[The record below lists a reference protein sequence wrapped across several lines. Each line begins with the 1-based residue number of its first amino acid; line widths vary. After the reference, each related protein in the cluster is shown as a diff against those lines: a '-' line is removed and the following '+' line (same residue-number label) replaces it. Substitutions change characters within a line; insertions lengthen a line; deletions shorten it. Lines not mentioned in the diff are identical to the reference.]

1 MTNFWRPRN
10 RRSRF
15 VTVILIAVIGGAL
28 SISAFFY
35 LLSQQREI
43 IQTEVKAEAGLRIR
57 ALENRFANDVRSI
70 YQLSSFV
77 SESVP
82 GSRADFETVAQRIMG
97 QSTAVMAVMWV
108 PRIRPDRRSMHEE
121 QMHRHGFPSY
131 QIRIRDDDGKMV
143 PAAPRAERGDYFPLQ
158 FLWPADARYPLS
170 GVDLETVPD
179 LQPTLKH
186 ALDTNDVVVSL
197 PWDFHRQTGTE
208 QVFLVVSS
216 VFYDLNPSDT
226 PQTVPEKLV
235 GFFVV
240 AIGIDALL
248 DDTLAAYAPNF
259 HVQLFDMSTSKGWE
273 FVCAY
278 DIDDQRTW
286 FLPLDAGKTR
296 RAAGLI
302 QQSAL
307 NVPGRGWMLEC
318 LPSERFLADRENS
331 LPLVTMIFGLMLTGL
346 ATGYANTLLGQQA
359 RIERLVVQRTAEL
372 QESNARL
379 ECEIADRTRAEDA
392 LRDSERRFRSLVETT
407 SDWIWEVDAGGILTY
422 SSPRAEALLGFESA
436 EVLGKPRV
444 DLLDPSQLASAS
456 RDFSEAAERRR
467 PMLAVEQVFRHR
479 DGRAVV
485 METNAAPIT
494 AADGTLAGY
503 RGISRDIT
511 ARKQTEEDFAYERF
525 LLNTLLD
532 HSPDFIYFKDAAS
545 RYIRISR
552 ALADYVGVAKAED
565 AVGRSDSDF
574 YDFQRAQQY
583 LEDERRVMASGRFVL
598 NKEEEQAWPDG
609 RVTWVSTTKVPL
621 RDMRGQVV
629 GTFGISRDITD
640 RKQAEA
646 AMLAAREAAEAASR
660 AKSDFLA
667 NMSHEIRTPLNAI
680 LGMTELVLDTQLTES
695 QRNFLKM
702 VLVSSESLMSVIN
715 DILDF
720 AKIEAGK
727 LDLIP
732 SVFELREDLGDAV
745 RAFAFRAHSK
755 GLELACRVHPDTPD
769 RLIGDVGRLRQI
781 INNLVSNAIK
791 FTERGEVVVQ
801 VEPRSQQAD
810 GVEMLFTVSDT
821 GIGIPAEKQRLI
833 FTAFEQADTSSTR
846 RYGGTG
852 LGLTISSH
860 LAEFMGGRLWV
871 ESEVDRGSR
880 FRFTA
885 RFELAPDPQES
896 LTSPPA
902 RISGTRVLIVDD
914 NATNRQILS
923 EMLRNWGIRV
933 TEAENARQA
942 MEALQLAQQQGNPFA
957 LVLNDACMP
966 DVDGFNLAERIRAD
980 QQLGGTIIMMLTSG
994 DRPGDIQRCDTLNI
1008 GTYLLKPIKQ
1018 SELFDALMSELGVTS
1033 AEDEPSEESADGE
1046 NAADLGPL
1054 RVLLAEDS
1062 MFNQKLAV
1070 ALLEKRGHSVVVAQH
1085 GREALAAIEHSSFDL
1100 VLMDVQMPEMDGLEA
1115 TRAIR
1120 AQELGRGCHLPIIA
1134 MTAHAM
1140 KGDRERCLEAGMD
1153 AYVAKPV
1160 RAKDLFATIEQL
1172 VRSARRNQD
1181 QPV

>member
-1 MTNFWRPRN
+1 MTNFWRSRN
-10 RRSRF
+10 RRSRYL
-15 VTVILIAVIGGAL
+15 TVILIAAIGGAL
-28 SISAFFY
+28 SVSAFFH
-35 LLSQQREI
+35 LRNQQREM
-43 IQTEVKAEAGLRIR
+43 IQTEVKAEAGQRIR
-57 ALENRFANDVRSI
+57 ALENRFGNDVRSI
-70 YQLSSFV
+70 DQLSSFV

-82 GSRADFETVAQRIMG
+82 GSRADFEKVAQRIVG
-97 QSTAVMAVMWV
+97 QSAAVKAAMWI

-121 QMHRHGFPSY
+121 QMHRQGFPGY
-131 QIRIRDDDGKMV
+131 QIRTRDDAGSLV
-143 PAAPRAERGDYFPLQ
+143 PAEPRAERGDYFPLQ
-158 FLWPADARYPLS
+158 FLWPTDARYPLS

-179 LQPTLKH
+179 LQPELKH
-186 ALDTNDVVVSL
+186 ALDTNEVVVSL

-240 AIGIDALL
+240 AIGIDTLL
-248 DDTLAAYAPNF
+248 DETLGAYAPNF

-278 DIDDQRTW
+278 DVDDQRTW
-286 FLPLDAGKTR
+286 FLPLDARKPR

-307 NVPGRGWMLEC
+307 NVPGRGWVLEC
-318 LPSERFLADRENS
+318 LPSERFLEDRENS

-359 RIERLVVQRTAEL
+359 KIERLVVQRTAEL

-379 ECEIADRTRAEDA
+379 EREIADRTRAENA

-422 SSPRAEALLGFESA
+422 SSPRIEALLGFESA

-444 DLLDPSQLASAS
+444 ELADPSQVASAS
-456 RDFSEAAERRR
+456 QDFSEAAEQQR

-485 METNAAPIT
+485 METNAAPIV

-552 ALADYVGVAKAED
+552 ALADYVGLAKAEE
-565 AVGRSDSDF
+565 AAGRSDSDF

-621 RDMRGQVV
+621 RDMHGQVI

-755 GLELACRVHPDTPD
+755 GLELACRIHPDTPE

-781 INNLVSNAIK
+781 VNNLVSNAIK
-791 FTERGEVVVQ
+791 FTECGEVVVQ
-801 VEPRSQQAD
+801 VEPRAQQAD
-810 GVEMLFTVSDT
+810 GVELLFTVSDT
-821 GIGIPAEKQRLI
+821 GIGIPLEKQRLI

-871 ESEVDRGSR
+871 ESEVDQGSR

-885 RFELAPDPQES
+885 RFDLAPDAQEN
-896 LTSPPA
+896 LPSPPA
-902 RISGTRVLIVDD
+902 RISGTRVLVVDD

-933 TEAENARQA
+933 TVAEDARQA
-942 MEALQLAQQQGNPFA
+942 MKALQLAQQQGNPFA

-966 DVDGFNLAERIRAD
+966 DVDGFNLAEKIRAD

-1046 NAADLGPL
+1046 NTADLGPL

-1085 GREALAAIEHSSFDL
+1085 GREALAAIANGSFDL
-1100 VLMDVQMPEMDGLEA
+1100 VLMDVQMPEMDGFEA

-1120 AQELGRGCHLPIIA
+1120 AQELGRDCHLPIIA

-1160 RAKDLFATIEQL
+1160 RAKDLFATIDQL
-1172 VRSARRNQD
+1172 VRSARRNQN
-1181 QPV
+1181 QPA

>member
-1 MTNFWRPRN
+1 
-10 RRSRF
+10 
-15 VTVILIAVIGGAL
+15 
-28 SISAFFY
+28 
-35 LLSQQREI
+35 
-43 IQTEVKAEAGLRIR
+43 
-57 ALENRFANDVRSI
+57 
-70 YQLSSFV
+70 
-77 SESVP
+77 
-82 GSRADFETVAQRIMG
+82 
-97 QSTAVMAVMWV
+97 
-108 PRIRPDRRSMHEE
+108 
-121 QMHRHGFPSY
+121 
-131 QIRIRDDDGKMV
+131 
-143 PAAPRAERGDYFPLQ
+143 
-158 FLWPADARYPLS
+158 
-170 GVDLETVPD
+170 
-179 LQPTLKH
+179 
-186 ALDTNDVVVSL
+186 
-197 PWDFHRQTGTE
+197 
-208 QVFLVVSS
+208 
-216 VFYDLNPSDT
+216 
-226 PQTVPEKLV
+226 
-235 GFFVV
+235 
-240 AIGIDALL
+240 
-248 DDTLAAYAPNF
+248 
-259 HVQLFDMSTSKGWE
+259 
-273 FVCAY
+273 
-278 DIDDQRTW
+278 
-286 FLPLDAGKTR
+286 
-296 RAAGLI
+296 
-302 QQSAL
+302 
-307 NVPGRGWMLEC
+307 
-318 LPSERFLADRENS
+318 
-331 LPLVTMIFGLMLTGL
+331 
-346 ATGYANTLLGQQA
+346 
-359 RIERLVVQRTAEL
+359 
-372 QESNARL
+372 
-379 ECEIADRTRAEDA
+379 
-392 LRDSERRFRSLVETT
+392 
-407 SDWIWEVDAGGILTY
+407 
-422 SSPRAEALLGFESA
+422 
-436 EVLGKPRV
+436 
-444 DLLDPSQLASAS
+444 
-456 RDFSEAAERRR
+456 
-467 PMLAVEQVFRHR
+467 
-479 DGRAVV
+479 
-485 METNAAPIT
+485 
-494 AADGTLAGY
+494 
-503 RGISRDIT
+503 
-511 ARKQTEEDFAYERF
+511 
-525 LLNTLLD
+525 
-532 HSPDFIYFKDAAS
+532 
-545 RYIRISR
+545 
-552 ALADYVGVAKAED
+552 
-565 AVGRSDSDF
+565 
-574 YDFQRAQQY
+574 

-621 RDMRGQVV
+621 RDMHGQVI

-755 GLELACRVHPDTPD
+755 GLELACRVHPDTPE

-781 INNLVSNAIK
+781 VNNLVSNAIK
-791 FTERGEVVVQ
+791 FTECGEVVLQ
-801 VEPRSQQAD
+801 VEPQAQQAD
-810 GVEMLFTVSDT
+810 GVELLFTVSDT
-821 GIGIPAEKQRLI
+821 GIGIPLEKQRLI

-871 ESEVDRGSR
+871 ESEVDQGSR

-885 RFELAPDPQES
+885 RFDLAPDAQEN
-896 LTSPPA
+896 LPSPPA
-902 RISGTRVLIVDD
+902 RISGTRVLVVDD

-933 TEAENARQA
+933 TEAEDARQA

-966 DVDGFNLAERIRAD
+966 DVDGFNLAENIRAD

-1085 GREALAAIEHSSFDL
+1085 GREALAAIANGSFDL

-1120 AQELGRGCHLPIIA
+1120 AQELGRDCHLPIIA

-1160 RAKDLFATIEQL
+1160 RAKDLFATIDQL

>member
-1 MTNFWRPRN
+1 MTNFWSSRN
-10 RRSRF
+10 RRSRYL
-15 VTVILIAVIGGAL
+15 TVILIAVIGGAL
-28 SISAFFY
+28 SIFAFFH
-35 LLSQQREI
+35 LRSQKREML
-43 IQTEVKAEAGLRIR
+43 QTEVKAEAGQRIR
-57 ALENRFANDVRSI
+57 AFENRFGHDVRSI

-77 SESVP
+77 TESVP
-82 GSRADFETVAQRIMG
+82 GSRADFEKLAQRIMG
-97 QSTAVMAVMWV
+97 QSTAVKAAMWI

-121 QMHRHGFPSY
+121 QMHRQGFPGY
-131 QIRIRDDDGKMV
+131 QIRTRTNDGSIV
-143 PAAPRAERGDYFPLQ
+143 PAEPRAERGDYFPLQ
-158 FLWPADARYPLS
+158 FLWPADAGYPLL

-179 LQPTLKH
+179 LQPVLQRVH
-186 ALDTNDVVVSL
+186 DTNEILVSL
-197 PWDFHRQTGTE
+197 PWDFQRQADAE
-208 QVFLVVSS
+208 QVFLVVRS

-240 AIGIDALL
+240 AIGIDTLL
-248 DDTLAAYAPNF
+248 DDTLADYAPNF

-273 FVCAY
+273 FVCVFDA
-278 DIDDQRTW
+278 DDGRTC
-286 FLPLDAGKTR
+286 FRTLDAQKTR
-296 RAAGLI
+296 RATGLV
-302 QQSAL
+302 QSTAL
-307 NVPGRGWMLEC
+307 DVPGRDWMLEC
-318 LPSERFLADRENS
+318 LPTERFLENRENA
-331 LPLVTMIFGLMLTGL
+331 LPVVTLIFGLILTGL
-346 ATGYANTLLGQQA
+346 ATVYANTLLGQRA
-359 RIERLVVQRTAEL
+359 RIERLVEQRTAEL

-379 ECEIADRTRAEDA
+379 ECEMAERSKAEDA
-392 LRDSERRFRSLVETT
+392 LRDTERRFRSLVETT

-422 SSPRAEALLGFESA
+422 SSPRIAELLGVEA
-436 EVLGKPRV
+436 AAVLGQPRV
-444 DLLDPSQLASAS
+444 ALLDPSQVASAS
-456 RDFSEAAERRR
+456 RDFSEAAGQQR

-479 DGRAVV
+479 GGWAVV
-485 METNAAPIT
+485 METNAAPIV

-511 ARKQTEEDFAYERF
+511 TRKQTEEDFAYERF

-552 ALADYVGVAKAED
+552 ALADYVGLVKAED
-565 AVGRSDSDF
+565 AAGRSDSDF
-574 YDFQRAQQY
+574 FDFQRAQQY

-621 RDMRGQVV
+621 RDMRGQVI

-755 GLELACRVHPDTPD
+755 GLELACRVHPETPD

-781 INNLVSNAIK
+781 VNNLVSNAIK

-801 VEPRSQQAD
+801 VEPRSQQGG
-810 GVEMLFTVSDT
+810 GVELLFTVSDT
-821 GIGIPAEKQRLI
+821 GIGIPPEKQRLI

-860 LAEFMGGRLWV
+860 LAEFMGGQLLV

-885 RFELAPDPQES
+885 RFELAPDAQKCLP
-896 LTSPPA
+896 SPPA

-933 TEAENARQA
+933 TESEDARQA

-966 DVDGFNLAERIRAD
+966 DVDGFNLAEKIRAH

-994 DRPGDIQRCDTLNI
+994 DRPGDIQRCDTLSI
-1008 GTYLLKPIKQ
+1008 GTYLMKPIKQ
-1018 SELFDALMSELGVTS
+1018 SELFDALMSELGVTC
-1033 AEDEPSEESADGE
+1033 AEDEPSEKSADGE

-1085 GREALAAIEHSSFDL
+1085 GREALAAIEQNSFDL

-1120 AQELGRGCHLPIIA
+1120 TLELARGCHLPIIA

-1160 RAKDLFATIEQL
+1160 RAIDLFDTIDQL
-1172 VRSARRNQD
+1172 VRSARSNQD
-1181 QPV
+1181 QPA